1 MGPERRG
8 LIMDEDELRVTA
20 VHEAGHALVAKH
32 VSEGDPLHK
41 VTIVPRGRALGLTQ
55 QLPERDRYSH
65 SERYLHDR
73 IAVMLGGR
81 IAEETVI
88 GAITTGASNDIDV
101 ATKLARQMVC
111 DWGMSRMGPI
121 NFGQK
126 QGEVF
131 LGRDF
136 SQPPPPLSQETS
148 VSVDKEVRRII
159 EENYDRAKTILTE
172 HRDQLERISEGLLE
186 FETLDGG
193 EVDSIMAGCDFEEL
207 RKRRKAEA
215 EANKPPPKAEP
226 AAEEGEDDAEGTP
239 VLDGLPG
246 LPEPLPQ

>member
-8 LIMDEDELRVTA
+8 LVMDEHELRVTA
-20 VHEAGHALVAKH
+20 VHEGGHALVAKH

-41 VTIVPRGRALGLTQ
+41 VTIVPRGQALGLTQ

-73 IAVMLGGR
+73 IAIMLGGR
-81 IAEETVI
+81 VAEEIVI
-88 GAITTGASNDIDV
+88 GAITTGASNDIEV

-111 DWGMSRMGPI
+111 DWGMSQLGPI

-126 QGEVF
+126 QGEIF

-136 SQPPPPLSQETS
+136 SQPAQPLSQETS
-148 VSVDKEVRRII
+148 INVDKEIRRII
-159 EENYDRAKTILTE
+159 EENYERATTILTD
-172 HRDQLERISEGLLE
+172 HRDQLDRISEALLE
-186 FETLDGG
+186 FETLDGK
-193 EVDSIMAGCDFEEL
+193 EVDWIMAGRDFEEL
-207 RKRRKAEA
+207 RKSRKAEA
-215 EANKPPPKAEP
+215 DANKPPAKADP
-226 AAEEGEDDAEGTP
+226 AKDESEEDTAGTP